1 MKFLIFFVALV
12 PLALSS
18 PFRESMAN
26 GLSISALS
34 ESVEHRTQIFLY
46 SYFLLIIFP

>member
-1 MKFLIFFVALV
+1 MKFLLIFFVALV

-34 ESVEHRTQIFLY
+34 ESVEHRTQFLI
-46 SYFLLIIFP
+46 SYFLLLIFP